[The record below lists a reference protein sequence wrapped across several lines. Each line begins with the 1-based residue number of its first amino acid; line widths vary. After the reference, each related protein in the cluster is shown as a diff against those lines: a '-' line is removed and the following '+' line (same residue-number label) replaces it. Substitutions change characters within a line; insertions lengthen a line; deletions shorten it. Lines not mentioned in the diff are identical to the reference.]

1 MDEHISLNVFM
12 HYNKPMKNIIDYI
25 KEYGNLTLEEYP
37 FNNVDS
43 LILSQISYIK
53 FENSTIDVE
62 SEVHLLNEFEN
73 EINDLCTNTRVPEL
87 NEELFLQTIHS
98 LRYEAITIS
107 HLQTNFDKDNEKQFC
122 AMTFHLPN
130 QTDYIAF
137 RGTDAS
143 FVGWKEDFNL
153 STGVV
158 PAQKR
163 AIEYLQK
170 ISEHTDGMLRVGGHS
185 KGGNFA
191 IYAGM
196 YCEKSLRDQ
205 IIAIYNNDGPG
216 FSKDVVASAAYQNL
230 LPLITTIVPESSVVG
245 RLFEHQEDYVVIKS
259 ENKGLKQH
267 DAMSWEVLGNHF
279 VHAVTPANQSL
290 LANQA
295 IREWIALIP
304 REKRKEIVEAV
315 FQILDAAGIE
325 TVDDFLTLKL
335 KDIRTIIQTKK
346 KLPRETSDSISDA
359 AFLLIKIMIK
369 TFTST

>member
-1 MDEHISLNVFM
+1 MS
-12 HYNKPMKNIIDYI
+12 NIIDYM
-25 KEYGNLTLEEYP
+25 KWRGDLTFAQDS
-37 FNNVDS
+37 FNEIDN
-43 LILSQISYIK
+43 LILSQLVY
-53 FENSTIDVE
+53 V
-62 SEVHLLNEFEN
+62 
-73 EINDLCTNTRVPEL
+73 EL
-87 NEELFLQTIHS
+87 NNIVPGDEEPTISLLDAAKLFFKQNNEQELLDHVSMTKNAILVFKEMAKSVRFKNIQLS
-98 LRYEAITIS
+98 RYVNDINEQEQSQFSAITIK
-107 HLQTNFDKDNEKQFC
+107 LPDNS
-122 AMTFHLPN
+122 T
-130 QTDYIAF
+130 YIAF
-137 RGTDAS
+137 SGTDATL
-143 FVGWKEDFNL
+143 VGWHEDFNML
-153 STGVV
+153 
-158 PAQKR
+158 
-163 AIEYLQK
+163 YLKQTPGQEK
-170 ISEHTDGMLRVGGHS
+170 SLAYLNTLKNLDTPLRLGGHS

-245 RLFEHQEDYVVIKS
+245 RLFEHQEDYIVIKS

>member
-1 MDEHISLNVFM
+1 MS
-12 HYNKPMKNIIDYI
+12 NIIDYI
-25 KEYGNLTLEEYP
+25 KWRGDLTFAQDP
-37 FNNVDS
+37 FNEIDN
-43 LILSQISYIK
+43 LILSQLVY
-53 FENSTIDVE
+53 V
-62 SEVHLLNEFEN
+62 
-73 EINDLCTNTRVPEL
+73 EL
-87 NEELFLQTIHS
+87 NNIVSENAEQTIS
-98 LRYEAITIS
+98 LLDAAKLFFEQTNEQELLDHVSMTKNAIFVFKEMAKSTRFKNAQLSRYVNDINEQEQSQFSAITI
-107 HLQTNFDKDNEKQFC
+107 K
-122 AMTFHLPN
+122 LPDSS
-130 QTDYIAF
+130 TYIAF
-137 RGTDAS
+137 SGTDATL
-143 FVGWKEDFNL
+143 VGWHEDFNML
-153 STGVV
+153 
-158 PAQKR
+158 
-163 AIEYLQK
+163 YLKQTPGQEK
-170 ISEHTDGMLRVGGHS
+170 ALAYLNALDNVDTFLRLGGHS

-216 FSKDVVASAAYQNL
+216 FSKDVVASAAYRDL
-230 LPLITTIVPESSVVG
+230 LPVITTIVPESSVVG
-245 RLFEHQEDYVVIKS
+245 RLFEHQEDCIVIKS

-279 VHAVTPANQSL
+279 VRAVTPANQSM

-325 TVDDFLTLKL
+325 TVDDFLTLNL

-369 TFTST
+369 TFTSA

>member
-1 MDEHISLNVFM
+1 M
-12 HYNKPMKNIIDYI
+12 
-25 KEYGNLTLEEYP
+25 
-37 FNNVDS
+37 
-43 LILSQISYIK
+43 
-53 FENSTIDVE
+53 
-62 SEVHLLNEFEN
+62 
-73 EINDLCTNTRVPEL
+73 
-87 NEELFLQTIHS
+87 
-98 LRYEAITIS
+98 
-107 HLQTNFDKDNEKQFC
+107 
-122 AMTFHLPN
+122 
-130 QTDYIAF
+130 
-137 RGTDAS
+137 
-143 FVGWKEDFNL
+143 
-153 STGVV
+153 
-158 PAQKR
+158 
-163 AIEYLQK
+163 
-170 ISEHTDGMLRVGGHS
+170 GGHS

>member
-1 MDEHISLNVFM
+1 MS
-12 HYNKPMKNIIDYI
+12 NIIDYM
-25 KEYGNLTLEEYP
+25 KWRGDLTFAQDP
-37 FNNVDS
+37 FNEIDN
-43 LILSQISYIK
+43 LILSQLVYVEL
-53 FENSTIDVE
+53 ENIVSSDEGQSIC
-62 SEVHLLNEFEN
+62 LLDAAKIFFKENNEQELLDHVSMTKNSILVFKEMAKSNRFKNLKLSRYVNDIN
-73 EINDLCTNTRVPEL
+73 EQEQSQ
-87 NEELFLQTIHS
+87 FS
-98 LRYEAITIS
+98 AITIQ
-107 HLQTNFDKDNEKQFC
+107 LDDNS
-122 AMTFHLPN
+122 T
-130 QTDYIAF
+130 YVAF
-137 RGTDAS
+137 SGTDATL
-143 FVGWKEDFNL
+143 VGWHEDFNML
-153 STGVV
+153 YLKQTPGQKKALAYLNAFTG
-158 PAQKR
+158 AGSK
-163 AIEYLQK
+163 
-170 ISEHTDGMLRVGGHS
+170 LRLGGHS

-196 YCEKSLRDQ
+196 YCQSPIRDR

-216 FSKDVVASAAYQNL
+216 FSKDVVESSAYQNL
-230 LPLITTIVPESSVVG
+230 LPVIMTIVPESSVVG
-245 RLFEHQEDYVVIKS
+245 RLFEHQEDYIVVKS

-279 VHAVTPANQSL
+279 VHALTPANQSL

-369 TFTST
+369 TFTSS